1 MCLLYFLTLDGD
13 EGGEGDEGDEGGGMT
28 AGEAPEETHPKVDPR
43 WPTRVFA
50 TGCIK
55 KIITVCQSKQAAHFD
70 LVLARERR
78 QESGEGKVNSLFDVF
93 TDCLNLPPGML

>member
-1 MCLLYFLTLDGD
+1 MLIVVFLWCIVSSEAD

-70 LVLARERR
+70 LALARARR
-78 QESGEGKVNSLFDVF
+78 QESGEGEIL
-93 TDCLNLPPGML
+93 

>member
-1 MCLLYFLTLDGD
+1 MYKLFFVCFCFVFLEGD
-13 EGGEGDEGDEGGGMT
+13 EEGEGDEGDEGGGMT
-28 AGEAPEETHPKVDPR
+28 AGQTPEETHPKVDPR

-55 KIITVCQSKQAAHFD
+55 KIVAVCQSKQAAHFD

-78 QESGEGKVNSLFDVF
+78 QESGEGDM
-93 TDCLNLPPGML
+93 CLI

>member
-1 MCLLYFLTLDGD
+1 MSSEAD
-13 EGGEGDEGDEGGGMT
+13 EAGEGDEGGGMT

-55 KIITVCQSKQAAHFD
+55 KIIMVCQSRHSHFD
-70 LVLARERR
+70 LALARQSR
-78 QESGEGKVNSLFDVF
+78 QETGEGENVL
-93 TDCLNLPPGML
+93 

>member
-1 MCLLYFLTLDGD
+1 MFCFELCTQI
-13 EGGEGDEGDEGGGMT
+13 EGEEAGEGDTDEGGGMT

-55 KIITVCQSKQAAHFD
+55 KIIVVCQSKQGHFD
-70 LVLARERR
+70 LAVARRLRE
-78 QESGEGKVNSLFDVF
+78 ETGEGEIILEQ
-93 TDCLNLPPGML
+93 T